1 MQGLTRQAEKIFRS
15 VSTLSCLSD
24 YTLIGGTA
32 LSLQINKRKSEDLDF
47 CIWSKNLKNDKPVVN
62 WTAIEK
68 ELESLGK
75 IESRDILGF
84 DQVNFLFNSVRITF
98 LAKQKNLSPVKKP
111 VIIINN
117 IKAADITAIGAM
129 KIELIL
135 RRSNFRD
142 YYDIYSI
149 LMEGVPLKQIVN
161 LASKYSKHLLTTRDA
176 LSFLSNGNNF
186 RKGKDF
192 SLLEPVYELDQK
204 GIEDYIKSA
213 ILKEY
218 SDR

>member
-1 MQGLTRQAEKIFRS
+1 MQGLTKHTEKVFRA
-15 VSTLSCLSD
+15 VSNLSCLRD

-47 CIWSKNLKNDKPVVN
+47 CIWSKNLKNDNPAVN

-68 ELESLGK
+68 ELESSGK

-84 DQVNFLFNSVRITF
+84 DQVNFIINGVRITF

-111 VIIINN
+111 VIVLNN
-117 IKAADITAIGAM
+117 ISAADIVAIGAM

-149 LMEGVPLKQIVN
+149 LREGVSLNQIVN
-161 LASKYSKHLLTTRDA
+161 LASKYSNHLLKKRDA

-186 RKGKDF
+186 KKDKNF
-192 SLLEPVYELDQK
+192 SLLEPVYDIDQK
-204 GIEDYIKSA
+204 GIEEYIKSA

-218 SDR
+218 AD

>member
-1 MQGLTRQAEKIFRS
+1 MQGLTRQTEKIFRA
-15 VSTLSCLSD
+15 VSTLSCLRD

-68 ELESLGK
+68 ELESVGK
-75 IESRDILGF
+75 IGSRDLLGF
-84 DQVNFLFNSVRITF
+84 DQVNFLVNGVRITF
-98 LAKQKNLSPVKKP
+98 VAKQKNLSPVKKP
-111 VIIINN
+111 VIILNN
-117 IKAADITAIGAM
+117 ISAADILAIGAM

-161 LASKYSKHLLTTRDA
+161 LASKYSNHLLKTRDA
-176 LSFLSNGNNF
+176 LAFLSNGNNF
-186 RKGKDF
+186 RKDKNF
-192 SLLEPVYELDQK
+192 SLLEPVYDIDHK
-204 GIEDYIKSA
+204 GIEEYIKSV
-213 ILKEY
+213 IVREY
-218 SDR
+218 AD